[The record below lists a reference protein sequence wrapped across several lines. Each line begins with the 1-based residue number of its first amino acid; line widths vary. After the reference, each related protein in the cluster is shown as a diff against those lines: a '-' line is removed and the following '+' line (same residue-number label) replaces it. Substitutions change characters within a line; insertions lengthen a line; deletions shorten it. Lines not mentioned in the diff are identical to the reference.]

1 MAQIFYDARK
11 LLKDKFSRALPGKV
25 KSPYT
30 PEQKRY
36 VHFRKLWDYYHFDRD
51 GITSYVEEAMGNTFK
66 QETID
71 KMQFPL
77 YNLTKKVINLTA
89 VAYMEPALRYV
100 VVPKAVQADAEGL
113 TEIGDRQ
120 AERDNEIY
128 QEVLAGSN
136 INTVSKEWNRFAKLL
151 TTVYVEVVFRDGK
164 IEYRLHPPHE
174 LEVVTD
180 PTNYLEPIEVC
191 YDQKVG
197 DETYTIRWTPTEH
210 EILDVHGKR
219 VESEVL
225 NPWGGVNKYGII
237 PLIPCR
243 VSIPDT
249 HFGDGDAE
257 LVWMNEKINIASA
270 SMFHNMLMQSHGQ
283 AVSINMDLDKIASG
297 PITGPDVVIEA
308 NKVSKDDFPPSFT
321 YVKPDPA
328 TEANIKAIDWMVKQM
343 AVMKGLSVQS
353 VSAEVN
359 EQSGV
364 SKSVDLVELRERRQD
379 DIEFLRPFEKRLFDV
394 TRTVWNFNMP
404 GSKISDKAVFG
415 IDFVEPEVPLSATE
429 EWTVKEKKMS
439 MGLYSPVEDMMDED
453 EGIDRQQAMQY
464 IMDNMAANKSIR
476 KMMEDGQV

>member
-11 LLKDKFSRALPGKV
+11 ILKDRFSRDIKAPKTV
-25 KSPYT
+25 YT
-30 PEQKRY
+30 PEQRRIT
-36 VHFRKLWDYYHFDRD
+36 HFRKLWDYYHFDRER
-51 GITSYVEEAMGNTFK
+51 ILSHVKETMGNTFK
-66 QETID
+66 DQTVD

-89 VAYMEPALRYV
+89 VAYMLPALRYV
-100 VVPKAVQADAEGL
+100 VVPKVLQADAEIT
-113 TEIGDRQ
+113 TELRDPQ
-120 AERDNEIY
+120 ADKDNEIY
-128 QEVLAGSN
+128 QSILESSN
-136 INTVSKEWNRFAKLL
+136 INTASKEWNRFAKLL

-164 IEYRLHPPHE
+164 IEYRLHPPHG
-174 LEVVTD
+174 LDVTTD
-180 PTNYLEPIEVC
+180 PNNYLEPIEVR
-191 YDQKVG
+191 YDQTIG
-197 DETYTIRWTPTEH
+197 DDTYTVRWTETEH
-210 EILDVHGKR
+210 EILDVNGNR
-219 VESEVL
+219 VDSPLL
-225 NPWGGVNKYGII
+225 NPWGGVNKYGVI

-243 VSIPDT
+243 VSIPET
-249 HFGDGDAE
+249 HFGEGDTE
-257 LVWMNEKINIASA
+257 LVSMNEKVNIASA

-283 AVSINMDLDKIASG
+283 AVSINMDLDKVSEG

-308 NKVSKDDFPPSFT
+308 NRVTKDDFPPDFR

-328 TEANIKAIDWMVKQM
+328 TEANIKAIDWMIKQI

-404 GSKISDKAVFG
+404 GQKISDKAVFG
-415 IDFVEPEVPLSATE
+415 IDFVEPELPMSE
-429 EWTVKEKKMS
+429 QEKWSVKKTKMD
-439 MGLYSPVEDMMDED
+439 MGLYCPVDDMMDED

-464 IMDNMAANKSIR
+464 IMENMRDNKQIR
-476 KMMEDGQV
+476 KMMDDGQV